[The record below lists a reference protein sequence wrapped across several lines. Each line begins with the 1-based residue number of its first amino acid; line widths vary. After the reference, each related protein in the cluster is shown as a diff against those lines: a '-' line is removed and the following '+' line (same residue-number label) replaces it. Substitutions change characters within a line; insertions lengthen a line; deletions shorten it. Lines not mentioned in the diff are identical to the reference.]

1 MAELK
6 LALLVGA
13 ESKQWLAD
21 ATALVNRFEELV
33 EKANG
38 KRTSKSTEGKS
49 KAVEAE
55 SEEDDSEDFEETSK
69 KGTAKSGKK
78 KVQKA
83 KDFDDDDDSEDD
95 DSDSAG
101 DEEDSDDAEPE
112 ASEEDSDDDAESEP
126 VKKKGKAKKLTSE
139 DVNAACKER
148 VKREIEDNGS
158 SAKDA
163 RAVVSGILKKKFKV
177 SSVTDLDED
186 QFTAVIKA
194 MKSA

>member
-6 LALLVGA
+6 VALLVGA

-21 ATALVNRFEELV
+21 ATALVNRFEKLV
-33 EKANG
+33 EKSNG
-38 KRTSKSTEGKS
+38 TKGTSKS

-55 SEEDDSEDFEETSK
+55 SEEDDSEDFEEETSK
-69 KGTAKSGKK
+69 KSAAKSSKK

-186 QFTAVIKA
+186 QFAAVIKA
-194 MKSA
+194 MKA